1 MGSDVTPTLM
11 ALSVPHVPRGP
22 PRPYLDTTVKRS
34 RLVPDSQ
41 VLVDNDLAGTCQA
54 KHVDVV
60 GAVSSFAVSPLRAIG
75 RSAGA
80 GSQRVSS
87 AGKQHGQSR
96 AIALGTAL

>member
-1 MGSDVTPTLM
+1 MTRFGVNESWVRRIRNCTMGSDVTPTLM

-34 RLVPDSQ
+34 RLVPDRQ

-60 GAVSSFAVSPLRAIG
+60 GAV
-75 RSAGA
+75 
-80 GSQRVSS
+80 
-87 AGKQHGQSR
+87 QSR
-96 AIALGTAL
+96 RQPASS

>member
-1 MGSDVTPTLM
+1 MSSNVTPTLM
-11 ALSVPHVPRGP
+11 ALLVPHVPRGVS
-22 PRPYLDTTVKRS
+22 RPYPDTTLGRNL
-34 RLVPDSQ
+34 LVPDSQ
-41 VLVDNDLAGTCQA
+41 ALFDNGLAGTCQA

-87 AGKQHGQSR
+87 AGKQPGQSR